1 MSSIG
6 TEKSIIGIYIAEVE
20 ISGKSKVVFEKD
32 IIETKANKTP
42 KKYEPPSPIIIF
54 AG

>member
-20 ISGKSKVVFEKD
+20 ISDKSMEGFEKD

-42 KKYEPPSPIIIF
+42 NK
-54 AG
+54 